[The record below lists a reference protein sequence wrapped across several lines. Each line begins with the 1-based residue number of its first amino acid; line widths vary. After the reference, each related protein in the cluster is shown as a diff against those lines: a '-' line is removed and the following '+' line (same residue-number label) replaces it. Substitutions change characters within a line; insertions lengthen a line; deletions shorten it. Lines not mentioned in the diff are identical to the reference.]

1 VKKFPVAVQLYSV
14 RDVLEKDFF
23 GVLEQVRDMGYA
35 GVEFAGYY
43 GHSAAEI
50 RKTLKDLRLVAVS
63 AHVALDALAKDT
75 AGNIAF
81 HKELGTKYL
90 AVPYLEEASRPGTPR
105 WPEVVATIRKIAQA
119 FQAAGIQ
126 LLYHNHDFEF
136 VKLGGE
142 YALDALYKAI
152 PMPLLATE
160 IDTCWVRV
168 AGVDP
173 AAYLRRYAGRS
184 PVVHLKDFTSG
195 AGAAGKPLYAL
206 IDNEGRDG
214 TVDVVDKSAFDF
226 RPLGMGQLDVPS
238 ILKAAED
245 AGTEWLVVEQDRSTE
260 RPSLEAI
267 KLSREYLA
275 TLGL

>member
-1 VKKFPVAVQLYSV
+1 VKKLAVAVQLYSV

-23 GVLEQVRDMGYA
+23 GVLAKVRDMGYA

-50 RKTLKDLRLVAVS
+50 VKALKKLGMAAVS

-75 AGNIAF
+75 TGAIAF

-90 AVPYLEEASRPGTPR
+90 AIPWLDEASRPGTPR
-105 WPEVVATIRKIAQA
+105 WPEVVATIRKIAEG
-119 FQAAGIQ
+119 FQAEGIQ

-152 PMPLLATE
+152 PMPYLATE

-195 AGAAGKPLYAL
+195 AAAAGKPLYAL
-206 IDNEGRDG
+206 IDNEGKDG

-226 RPLGMGQLDVPS
+226 RPLGMGQLDVPAV
-238 ILKAAED
+238 LKAAED
-245 AGTEWLVVEQDRSTE
+245 AGASWVVVEQDRSTE

-267 KLSREYLA
+267 RLSREYLA
-275 TLGL
+275 KLGL